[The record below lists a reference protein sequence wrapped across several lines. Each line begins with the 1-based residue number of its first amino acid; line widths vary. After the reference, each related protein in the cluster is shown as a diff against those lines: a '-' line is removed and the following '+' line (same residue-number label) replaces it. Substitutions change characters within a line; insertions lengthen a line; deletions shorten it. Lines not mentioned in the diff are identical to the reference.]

1 MLSRRLGRN
10 GPQVSALGL
19 GCMGMSD
26 FYGPSD
32 EAESRVTISEA
43 LDCGVTFLDTADMYG
58 PHTNEELVGRAIA
71 GRRHEVFLATKFGVV
86 RGADA
91 RARRVDSTPAYAK
104 RACEASLKRLGVDH
118 LDLFYLHRRDPGV
131 PIEDTVGA
139 MAELVHE
146 GKVRFLGLSEV
157 SAETLR
163 RACVQAPIAAL
174 QSEYSLW
181 TRGLEKEIL
190 PAARELGVALVAYC
204 PLGRGLLTGEMAGVD
219 GLSDD
224 DVRRDQ
230 PRFRGANLTANLA
243 VVESVR
249 ALASQVGCTPAQL
262 VLAWLLAQGD
272 SVVPIP
278 GMRRIGHLRENIGA
292 LDVRLSADQ
301 LWTITRAVGEAVG
314 PRAPDVTRLE
324 Q

>member
-32 EAESRVTISEA
+32 EAESRATISEA

-163 RACVQAPIAAL
+163 RACAQAPIAAL

-249 ALASQVGCTPAQL
+249 ALASQVGCTCGATGTR
-262 VLAWLLAQGD
+262 LA
-272 SVVPIP
+272 
-278 GMRRIGHLRENIGA
+278 
-292 LDVRLSADQ
+292 
-301 LWTITRAVGEAVG
+301 
-314 PRAPDVTRLE
+314 PRAGGVRGSHPRHAKERSLAGEHRRAECGAVDQPVADDHRSGR
-324 Q
+324 

>member
-32 EAESRVTISEA
+32 EAESRATISEA

-163 RACVQAPIAAL
+163 RACAQAPIAAL

-262 VLAWLLAQGD
+262 VLAWLLAQGE

-278 GMRRIGHLRENIGA
+278 GTRRSGHLRENIGA
-292 LDVRLSADQ
+292 LNVALSTNQ
-301 LWTITRAVGEAVG
+301 LRTITGAVGEAVG
-314 PRAPDVTRLE
+314 SRAPDVTRLE

>member
-1 MLSRRLGRN
+1 MLSRVLGRN

-32 EAESRVTISEA
+32 EAESRATICEA
-43 LDCGVTFLDTADMYG
+43 LDRGVTFLDTADMYG

-86 RGADA
+86 RDADP
-91 RARRVDSTPAYAK
+91 RARKVDSTPAYAK

-163 RACVQAPIAAL
+163 RACAQAPIAAL

-190 PAARELGVALVAYC
+190 PTARELGVVLVAYS
-204 PLGRGLLTGEMAGVD
+204 PLGRGLLSGAMSGVN

-243 VVESVR
+243 VVERVR
-249 ALASQVGCTPAQL
+249 TLASQTGCTPAQL
-262 VLAWLLAQGD
+262 ALAWLLAQED
-272 SVVPIP
+272 SVIPLP
-278 GMRRIGHLRENIGA
+278 GMRRTGHLRENIGA
-292 LDVRLSADQ
+292 LDVALSADQ
-301 LWTITRAVGEAVG
+301 LRTITGAIGEAAG
-314 PRAPDVTRLE
+314 SRAPDVSRLE

>member
-1 MLSRRLGRN
+1 
-10 GPQVSALGL
+10 
-19 GCMGMSD
+19 MGMSD

-32 EAESRVTISEA
+32 EAESRATICEA
-43 LDCGVTFLDTADMYG
+43 LDRGVTFLDTADMYG

-86 RGADA
+86 RDADP
-91 RARRVDSTPAYAK
+91 RARKVDSTPAYAK

-163 RACVQAPIAAL
+163 RACAQAPIAAL

-190 PAARELGVALVAYC
+190 PTARELGVVLVAYS
-204 PLGRGLLTGEMAGVD
+204 PLGRGLLSGAMSGVN

-243 VVESVR
+243 VVERVR
-249 ALASQVGCTPAQL
+249 TLASQTGCTPAQL
-262 VLAWLLAQGD
+262 ALAWLLAQED
-272 SVVPIP
+272 SVIPLP
-278 GMRRIGHLRENIGA
+278 GMRRTGHLRENIGA
-292 LDVRLSADQ
+292 LDVALSADQ
-301 LWTITRAVGEAVG
+301 LRTITGAIGEAAG
-314 PRAPDVTRLE
+314 SRAPDVSRLE